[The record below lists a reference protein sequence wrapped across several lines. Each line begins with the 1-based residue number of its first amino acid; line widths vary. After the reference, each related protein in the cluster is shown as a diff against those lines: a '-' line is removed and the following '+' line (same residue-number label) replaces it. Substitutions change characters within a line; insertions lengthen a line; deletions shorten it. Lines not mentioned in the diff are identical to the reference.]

1 MKPNFEEPLDT
12 AKQLV
17 ERNIKILLDPYY
29 GEIGR
34 QVLLDSPIPEFK
46 ILGENAV
53 VADDWYQYDDM
64 MRYDI
69 MGAGTHAIID
79 YMVGWWAN
87 DIGKKYHPDNRI
99 RSWYN
104 SKEEVP
110 GSPYAGYIANKKLHL
125 NEVLSKI
132 KYT

>member
-1 MKPNFEEPLDT
+1 MLGEQVREPMLT
-12 AKQLV
+12 
-17 ERNIKILLDPYY
+17 
-29 GEIGR
+29 
-34 QVLLDSPIPEFK
+34 SPIPEMK

-53 VADDWYQYDDM
+53 VADNWDQYDDM

-69 MGAGTHAIID
+69 MGAGTHAIINYWID
-79 YMVGWWAN
+79 WTAN
-87 DIGKKYHPDNRI
+87 EIGKEYHPDNRI

-104 SKEEVP
+104 SKEEVL
-110 GSPYAGYIANKKLHL
+110 GWSPYAGYIANKKWHL

>member
-1 MKPNFEEPLDT
+1 ML
-12 AKQLV
+12 
-17 ERNIKILLDPYY
+17 
-29 GEIGR
+29 GEQVR
-34 QVLLDSPIPEFK
+34 QPMLNSPIPEMK

-53 VADDWYQYDDM
+53 VADNWDQYDDM

-69 MGAGTHAIID
+69 MGAGTHAIINYWID
-79 YMVGWWAN
+79 WTAN
-87 DIGKKYHPDNRI
+87 EIGKEYHPDNRI